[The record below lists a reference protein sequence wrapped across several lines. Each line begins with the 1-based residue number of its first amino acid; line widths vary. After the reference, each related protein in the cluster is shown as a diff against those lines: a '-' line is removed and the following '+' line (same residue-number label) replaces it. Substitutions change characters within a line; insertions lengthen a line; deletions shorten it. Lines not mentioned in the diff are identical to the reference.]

1 MGLGFSGLLTR
12 EMLTH
17 AISGAFGSA
26 ASVSVFYPLE
36 TVRTRKQV
44 DKELPGRTKA
54 SHSQPI
60 LVGLVRSLVAIHAKE
75 GLKGWI

>member
-1 MGLGFSGLLTR
+1 MGSGFSSLLTR
-12 EMLTH
+12 ETLTH
-17 AISGAFGSA
+17 AISGAVGSA

-44 DKELPGRTKA
+44 DKESLGRDKS

-60 LVGLVRSLVAIHAKE
+60 LVGLVKSLAAIHSKE
-75 GLKGWI
+75 GLKGWN